1 MTSAL
6 PATDAVRALGQ
17 AGSAAAGLA
26 LPEPI
31 ACARSAVDFL
41 PLLANLA
48 VFFAALADLLVD
60 LLVDLPFAGLQVVTC
75 PTEALSEVPVSS
87 SSASDPVATL
97 QLALILTDL
106 RGAFN
111 IAKLSV
117 GMPWADVHRVL
128 KLVLQYNTHHK
139 SVPNDFGNI
148 RSTNLCR

>member
-26 LPEPI
+26 LPELI

-60 LLVDLPFAGLQVVTC
+60 LLVGLPFAGLKVVTC
-75 PTEALSEVPVSS
+75 TTEALSEVPVSS
-87 SSASDPVATL
+87 FSASDPVAVM
-97 QLALILTDL
+97 QLALIRTDL
-106 RGAFN
+106 RGASD
-111 IAKLSV
+111 IA
-117 GMPWADVHRVL
+117 
-128 KLVLQYNTHHK
+128 
-139 SVPNDFGNI
+139 
-148 RSTNLCR
+148 